1 MDKKKVSDSAV
12 VDQVHPV
19 FPANMNANETVFG
32 GYVMALLDQI
42 ALVVAERH
50 SERTCV
56 TASVDAMHFLAPA
69 HRGDNLIICAAINR
83 TWSSSM
89 EIGLKVEAMNPK
101 SKKDVHIVSAYYT
114 FVAIDSNGKPIPVP
128 PLALLTQA
136 EKRRFEEA
144 ELRRKNRTR
153 QASELKKIRD
163 SYSN

>member
-1 MDKKKVSDSAV
+1 MDKKKVSESAL

-19 FPANMNANETVFG
+19 FPLNMNANDTVFG
-32 GYVMALLDQI
+32 GFVMALLDQV

-83 TWSSSM
+83 TWNSSM
-89 EIGLKVEAMNPK
+89 EIGLKVEAQNPK
-101 SKKDVHIVSAYYT
+101 SRKNIHIVSAYYT
-114 FVAIDSNGKPIPVP
+114 FVAIDSNGKPIPVSE
-128 PLALLTQA
+128 LALSTQA

-144 ELRRKNRTR
+144 QLRRTNRVK
-153 QASELKKIRD
+153 QAAELKKIRD
-163 SYSN
+163 SYN